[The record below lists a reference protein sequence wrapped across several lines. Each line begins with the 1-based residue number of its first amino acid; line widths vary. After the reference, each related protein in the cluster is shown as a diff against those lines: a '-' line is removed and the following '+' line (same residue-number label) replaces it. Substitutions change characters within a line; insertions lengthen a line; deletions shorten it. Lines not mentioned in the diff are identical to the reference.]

1 MKTLLLPL
9 FTLTFYFLFSQES
22 NNDFFYLKQ
31 DLHKKSSINSNK
43 TEALNSRLIGYCGK
57 MFSSG
62 SWRNFDSA
70 VFVYSGT
77 RGGDFNSQKYPKA
90 DTQVSYYWNVN
101 EWGESYKWNV
111 TYDPE
116 NRKTEQEL
124 LEQSINNWVKLEK
137 TTFNYNFNGDIS
149 EDINY
154 LFKNNI
160 YKKNYK
166 NIYNYDAKNRLSTI
180 DCNKWDSITWVDF
193 SRVLYDYDSSD
204 NVNKETTQLLNN
216 GNWVNTKIKLN
227 KYNTANNLIYT
238 QQDSIINGIM
248 TPFF

>member
-1 MKTLLLPL
+1 MNP
-9 FTLTFYFLFSQES
+9 
-22 NNDFFYLKQ
+22 
-31 DLHKKSSINSNK
+31 
-43 TEALNSRLIGYCGK
+43 IG
-57 MFSSG
+57 
-62 SWRNFDSA
+62 
-70 VFVYSGT
+70 
-77 RGGDFNSQKYPKA
+77 
-90 DTQVSYYWNVN
+90 
-101 EWGESYKWNV
+101 
-111 TYDPE
+111 
-116 NRKTEQEL
+116 
-124 LEQSINNWVKLEK
+124 
-137 TTFNYNFNGDIS
+137 TFNYNFNGDIS